1 MTSGRGGRPVISS
14 LPDAPAPAPGGSST
28 LVRNVLLG
36 AIVALIGGLL
46 VAAGFLVALVLGPAE
61 EASVVA
67 PVATAAPASPATP
80 GVRSEEVDF
89 GVLDEILGI
98 LDDEFVEPDRIND
111 VQLYEG
117 AINGL
122 FNSLNDPHSTYIDP
136 TTYAISRTDL
146 SGTFQ
151 GIGATVSRQEE
162 HIVIVQPFLGSPAEQ
177 AGVRAGDVILEVNGE
192 SAVGWTVDRAVL
204 TIRGPRGTTVTLT
217 VRHSDGTEEVIEIVR
232 DRIEVDS
239 ISRIP
244 PGGVLRD
251 GDGTEVTD
259 LGYIRIAQFTER
271 TPGELEEMIRGL
283 EDDGARGLIID
294 VRGNPGGLLTETVEV
309 TDLFLDEGVIIV
321 QVDREGNERIAEAR
335 PGQVTQLPIVIV
347 QDEQSASG
355 SELLAVALQE
365 HGRATIVGARS
376 FGKGTVNSVRE
387 LSDGG
392 AIYVSIARYL
402 SPDRN
407 QIEGLGV
414 TPDVAVELTPEDI
427 EAQRD
432 VFVHRAIDVLRSLI
446 ESASGG

>member
-1 MTSGRGGRPVISS
+1 MRHPGCGGRTAIASP
-14 LPDAPAPAPGGSST
+14 PDAPPPATGGGSNAIRNA
-28 LVRNVLLG
+28 LVG
-36 AIVALIGGLL
+36 AVVAIIGLL
-46 VAAGFLVALVLGPAE
+46 LISAGFLVALVLDPGGDETASTPA
-61 EASVVA
+61 
-67 PVATAAPASPATP
+67 ATATPAAASTGAQST
-80 GVRSEEVDF
+80 EVDF
-89 GVLDEILGI
+89 DVLDEILGI
-98 LDDEFVEPDRIND
+98 LENDFVEPDRIND

-151 GIGATVSRQEE
+151 GIGATVSRQED
-162 HIVIVQPFLGSPAEQ
+162 HIVIVRPFEGSPAQQ
-177 AGVRAGDVILEVNGE
+177 AGVQPGDVILEVNGE

-204 TIRGPRGTTVTLT
+204 TIRGPRGTTVTLK
-217 VRHSDGTEEVIEIVR
+217 VRHSDGTEEVIDIVR

-239 ISRIP
+239 ISRVP

-251 GDGTEVTD
+251 ADGNEVTD

-271 TPGELEEMIRGL
+271 TPRELSDMIESIEEG
-283 EDDGARGLIID
+283 GVQGLIID

-321 QVDREGNERIAEAR
+321 QVDRDGNERIAEAR
-335 PGQVTQLPIVIV
+335 PGQVTELPIVIV

-392 AIYVSIARYL
+392 AVYISIARYL

-414 TPDVAVELTPEDI
+414 TPDVPVELTPEDI
-427 EAQRD
+427 EEQRD
-432 VFVHRAIDVLRSLI
+432 VFIHRAIDVLRGQI
-446 ESASGG
+446 GSAAGN

>member
-1 MTSGRGGRPVISS
+1 MGAVVAVI
-14 LPDAPAPAPGGSST
+14 GI
-28 LVRNVLLG
+28 LL
-36 AIVALIGGLL
+36 IS
-46 VAAGFLVALVLGPAE
+46 AGFLVALVLDPGGDETASTPA
-61 EASVVA
+61 
-67 PVATAAPASPATP
+67 ATATPAAASAGAQST
-80 GVRSEEVDF
+80 EVDF
-89 GVLDEILGI
+89 DVLDEILGI
-98 LDDEFVEPDRIND
+98 LESDFVEPDRIND

-151 GIGATVSRQEE
+151 GIGATVSRQED
-162 HIVIVQPFLGSPAEQ
+162 HIVIVRPFEGSPAQ
-177 AGVRAGDVILEVNGE
+177 QSGVQPGDVILEVNGE

-204 TIRGPRGTTVTLT
+204 TIRGPRGTTVTLK
-217 VRHSDGTEEVIEIVR
+217 VRHSDGTEEVIDIVR

-239 ISRIP
+239 ISRVP

-251 GDGTEVTD
+251 ADGNEVTD

-271 TPGELEEMIRGL
+271 TPRELSDMIESIEEG
-283 EDDGARGLIID
+283 GVQGLIID

-321 QVDREGNERIAEAR
+321 QVDRDGNERIAEAR
-335 PGQVTQLPIVIV
+335 PGQVTELPIVIV

-392 AIYVSIARYL
+392 AVYISIARYL

-414 TPDVAVELTPEDI
+414 TPDVPVELTPEDI
-427 EAQRD
+427 EEQRD
-432 VFVHRAIDVLRSLI
+432 VFIHRAIDVLRGQI
-446 ESASGG
+446 ESAAGN

>member
-1 MTSGRGGRPVISS
+1 MV
-14 LPDAPAPAPGGSST
+14 D
-28 LVRNVLLG
+28 
-36 AIVALIGGLL
+36 
-46 VAAGFLVALVLGPAE
+46 PAE
-61 EASVVA
+61 EAAVVA
-67 PVATAAPASPATP
+67 PAATAAPASPATP
-80 GVRSEEVDF
+80 GVRSEDVDF

-204 TIRGPRGTTVTLT
+204 TIRGPRGTTVTLK

-251 GDGTEVTD
+251 ADGDEVTD

-271 TPGELEEMIRGL
+271 TPGELEEMIAGL
-283 EDDGARGLIID
+283 EDDGAQGLIID

-414 TPDVAVELTPEDI
+414 TPDVPVELTPEDI

-432 VFVHRAIDVLRSLI
+432 VFVYRAIDVLRSLI
-446 ESASGG
+446 ESASGA

>member
-1 MTSGRGGRPVISS
+1 MLDPGGDGAAST
-14 LPDAPAPAPGGSST
+14 PAATATPAAAAPG
-28 LVRNVLLG
+28 
-36 AIVALIGGLL
+36 
-46 VAAGFLVALVLGPAE
+46 E
-61 EASVVA
+61 
-67 PVATAAPASPATP
+67 
-80 GVRSEEVDF
+80 RSADVDF

-98 LDDEFVEPDRIND
+98 LEDEFVEPDRIDD

-122 FNSLNDPHSTYIDP
+122 FSSLNDPHSTYIDP

-151 GIGATVSRQEE
+151 GIGATVSRQED
-162 HIVIVQPFLGSPAEQ
+162 HIVIVRPFEGSPAQQ

-192 SAVGWTVDRAVL
+192 SATGWTVDRAVL
-204 TIRGPRGTTVTLT
+204 TIRGPRGTTVTLK
-217 VRHSDGTEEVIEIVR
+217 VRHGDGTEEVIEIVR

-251 GDGTEVTD
+251 ADGNEVTD
-259 LGYIRIAQFTER
+259 IGYIRIAQFTER
-271 TPGELEEMIRGL
+271 TPGEFRDLIESIEADGVRGF
-283 EDDGARGLIID
+283 IID

-321 QVDREGNERIAEAR
+321 QVDRNGSERIAEAR
-335 PGQVTQLPIVIV
+335 PGQATELPIVIV

-427 EAQRD
+427 DAQRD
-432 VFVHRAIDVLRSLI
+432 VFIHRAIDVLREQI
-446 ESASGG
+446 KSAEGD

>member
-1 MTSGRGGRPVISS
+1 MRDPGCGGRTAIASP
-14 LPDAPAPAPGGSST
+14 PDAPPPASSGGSNAI
-28 LVRNVLLG
+28 RNALLG
-36 AIVALIGGLL
+36 AVVAVIGILLIS
-46 VAAGFLVALVLGPAE
+46 AGFLVALVLDPGGDETASTPA
-61 EASVVA
+61 
-67 PVATAAPASPATP
+67 ATATPAAASAGAQST
-80 GVRSEEVDF
+80 EVDF
-89 GVLDEILGI
+89 SVLDEILGI
-98 LDDEFVEPDRIND
+98 LENDFVEPDRIND
-111 VQLYEG
+111 IQLYEG

-151 GIGATVSRQEE
+151 GIGATVSRQED
-162 HIVIVQPFLGSPAEQ
+162 HIVIVRPFEGSPAQQ
-177 AGVRAGDVILEVNGE
+177 AGVQPGDVILEVNGE

-204 TIRGPRGTTVTLT
+204 TIRGPRGTTVTLK
-217 VRHSDGTEEVIEIVR
+217 VRHSDGTEEVIDIVR

-239 ISRIP
+239 INRVP

-251 GDGTEVTD
+251 ADGNEVTD
-259 LGYIRIAQFTER
+259 LGYIRIGQFTER
-271 TPGELEEMIRGL
+271 TPRELSDMIESIEE
-283 EDDGARGLIID
+283 DGVQGLIID

-321 QVDREGNERIAEAR
+321 QVDRDGNERIAEAR
-335 PGQVTQLPIVIV
+335 PGQVTELPIVIV

-392 AIYVSIARYL
+392 AVYISIARYL

-414 TPDVAVELTPEDI
+414 TPDVPVELTPEDI
-427 EAQRD
+427 EEQRD
-432 VFVHRAIDVLRSLI
+432 VFIHRAIDVLRGQI
-446 ESASGG
+446 EPAAGN

>member
-1 MTSGRGGRPVISS
+1 M
-14 LPDAPAPAPGGSST
+14 LDPADEP
-28 LVRNVLLG
+28 
-36 AIVALIGGLL
+36 
-46 VAAGFLVALVLGPAE
+46 E
-61 EASVVA
+61 VVA
-67 PVATAAPASPATP
+67 PAATAEAPAAP
-80 GVRSEEVDF
+80 GVRSTEVDF
-89 GVLDEILGI
+89 DVLGEILGI
-98 LDDEFVEPDRIND
+98 LEDEFVEPDRIND

-162 HIVIVQPFLGSPAEQ
+162 HVVIVRPFDGSPAEQ
-177 AGVRAGDVILEVNGE
+177 AGVRAGDIILEVNGE

-204 TIRGPRGTTVTLT
+204 TIRGPRGTTVTLK
-217 VRHSDGTEEVIEIVR
+217 VRHSDGTEEVVEIVR

-251 GDGTEVTD
+251 GDGNEVTD

-271 TPGELEEMIRGL
+271 TPGELEEMIGDL
-283 EDDGARGLIID
+283 EDDGVKGLIID
-294 VRGNPGGLLTETVEV
+294 VRGNPGGLLTETVEA
-309 TDLFLDEGVIIV
+309 TDLFLDEGVIII
-321 QVDREGNERIAEAR
+321 QVDREGNERIAAAR
-335 PGQVTQLPIVIV
+335 PGQVTELPLVIV

-387 LSDGG
+387 ISDGG

-414 TPDVAVELTPEDI
+414 TPDVPVELTPEDI

-432 VFVHRAIDVLRSLI
+432 VFIHRAIDVLRSLI
-446 ESASGG
+446 ESASGS

>member
-1 MTSGRGGRPVISS
+1 MLIA
-14 LPDAPAPAPGGSST
+14 L
-28 LVRNVLLG
+28 
-36 AIVALIGGLL
+36 LIGC
-46 VAAGFLVALVLGPAE
+46 
-61 EASVVA
+61 
-67 PVATAAPASPATP
+67 
-80 GVRSEEVDF
+80 
-89 GVLDEILGI
+89 
-98 LDDEFVEPDRIND
+98 
-111 VQLYEG
+111 
-117 AINGL
+117 
-122 FNSLNDPHSTYIDP
+122 
-136 TTYAISRTDL
+136 
-146 SGTFQ
+146 
-151 GIGATVSRQEE
+151 
-162 HIVIVQPFLGSPAEQ
+162 
-177 AGVRAGDVILEVNGE
+177 
-192 SAVGWTVDRAVL
+192 AVL

-244 PGGVLRD
+244 PGGALRAAN
-251 GDGTEVTD
+251 GDAVTD

-283 EDDGARGLIID
+283 EDDGVQGLIID

-335 PGQVTQLPIVIV
+335 PGQVTQLPIVII

-414 TPDVAVELTPEDI
+414 TPDVPVELTPEDI

-432 VFVHRAIDVLRSLI
+432 VFVYRAIDVLRSLI

>member
-1 MTSGRGGRPVISS
+1 M
-14 LPDAPAPAPGGSST
+14 
-28 LVRNVLLG
+28 RNILAG

-46 VAAGFLVALVLGPAE
+46 VAAGFLVALVLDPAGDE
-61 EASVVA
+61 TVATPAATATPEA
-67 PVATAAPASPATP
+67 PVTP
-80 GVRSEEVDF
+80 GVRSTEVDF
-89 GVLDEILGI
+89 GVLAEIYGI
-98 LDDEFVEPDRIND
+98 LEDDFVEPDRIND

-117 AINGL
+117 AIDGL
-122 FNSLNDPHSTYIDP
+122 FSSLNDPHSTYIDP
-136 TTYAISRTDL
+136 TTYSISRTDL

-151 GIGATVSRQEE
+151 GIGATVSRQEDE
-162 HIVIVQPFLGSPAEQ
+162 IVIVRPFDGSPAEL

-192 SAVGWTVDRAVL
+192 SAIGWSVDRAVL
-204 TIRGPRGTTVTLT
+204 TIRGPRGTTVTLK
-217 VRHSDGTEEVIEIVR
+217 VRHSDGTEEVVDIVR

-239 ISRIP
+239 INRIP

-251 GDGTEVTD
+251 ADGNDVTD

-271 TPGELEEMIRGL
+271 TPDELQDMI
-283 EDDGARGLIID
+283 ESIEADGVQGLILD
-294 VRGNPGGLLTETVEV
+294 VRGNPGGLLAETVEV

-321 QVDREGNERIAEAR
+321 QVDRDGNERIAEAR

-392 AIYVSIARYL
+392 AIYISIARYL
-402 SPDRN
+402 SPNRN
-407 QIEGLGV
+407 LIEGLGV
-414 TPDVAVELTPEDI
+414 IPDVPVELTPEDI
-427 EAQRD
+427 DAQRD
-432 VFVHRAIDVLRSLI
+432 VFIHRAIDVLRAQI
-446 ESASGG
+446 ESQSAN

>member
-1 MTSGRGGRPVISS
+1 MRNPGCGGRTAIASP
-14 LPDAPAPAPGGSST
+14 PDAPPPATGGGSNAIRNA
-28 LVRNVLLG
+28 LVGAVVAIIGFLL
-36 AIVALIGGLL
+36 IS
-46 VAAGFLVALVLGPAE
+46 AGFLVALVLDPGGDETASTPA
-61 EASVVA
+61 
-67 PVATAAPASPATP
+67 ATATPAAASTGAQST
-80 GVRSEEVDF
+80 EVDF
-89 GVLDEILGI
+89 DVLDEILGI
-98 LDDEFVEPDRIND
+98 LENEFVEPDRIND

-151 GIGATVSRQEE
+151 GIGATVSRQED
-162 HIVIVQPFLGSPAEQ
+162 HIVIVRPFEGSPAQQ
-177 AGVRAGDVILEVNGE
+177 AGVQPGDVILEVNGE

-204 TIRGPRGTTVTLT
+204 TIRGPRGTTVTLK
-217 VRHSDGTEEVIEIVR
+217 VRHSDGTEEVIDIVR

-239 ISRIP
+239 ISRVA

-251 GDGTEVTD
+251 ADGNEVTD
-259 LGYIRIAQFTER
+259 LGYIRIGQFTER
-271 TPGELEEMIRGL
+271 TPRELSDMIESIEE
-283 EDDGARGLIID
+283 DGVQGFIID

-321 QVDREGNERIAEAR
+321 QVDRDGNERIAEAR
-335 PGQVTQLPIVIV
+335 PGQVTELPIVIV

-392 AIYVSIARYL
+392 AVYISIARYL

-414 TPDVAVELTPEDI
+414 TPDVPVELTPEDI
-427 EAQRD
+427 EEQRD
-432 VFVHRAIDVLRSLI
+432 VFIHRAIDVLRGQI
-446 ESASGG
+446 ESAAGN

>member
-1 MTSGRGGRPVISS
+1 M
-14 LPDAPAPAPGGSST
+14 
-28 LVRNVLLG
+28 RNILAG

-46 VAAGFLVALVLGPAE
+46 VAAGFLVALVLDPAGDE
-61 EASVVA
+61 TVATPAATATPEA
-67 PVATAAPASPATP
+67 PVTP
-80 GVRSEEVDF
+80 GVRSTEVDF
-89 GVLDEILGI
+89 GVLAEIYGI
-98 LDDEFVEPDRIND
+98 LEDDFVEPDRIND

-117 AINGL
+117 AIDGL
-122 FNSLNDPHSTYIDP
+122 FSSLNDPHSTYIDP
-136 TTYAISRTDL
+136 TTYSISRTDL

-151 GIGATVSRQEE
+151 GIGATVSRQEDE
-162 HIVIVQPFLGSPAEQ
+162 IVIVRPFDGSPAEL

-192 SAVGWTVDRAVL
+192 SAIGWTVDRAVL
-204 TIRGPRGTTVTLT
+204 TIRGPRGTTVTLK
-217 VRHSDGTEEVIEIVR
+217 VRHSDGTEEVVDIVR

-239 ISRIP
+239 INRIP

-251 GDGTEVTD
+251 ADGNDVTD

-271 TPGELEEMIRGL
+271 TPDELQDMI
-283 EDDGARGLIID
+283 ESIEADGVQGLILD
-294 VRGNPGGLLTETVEV
+294 VRGNPGGLLAETVEV
-309 TDLFLDEGVIIV
+309 TDLFLNEGVIIV
-321 QVDREGNERIAEAR
+321 QVDRDGNERIAEAR

-392 AIYVSIARYL
+392 AIYISIARYL
-402 SPDRN
+402 SPNRN

-414 TPDVAVELTPEDI
+414 IPDVPVELTPEDI
-427 EAQRD
+427 DAQRD
-432 VFVHRAIDVLRSLI
+432 VFIHRAIDVLRAQI
-446 ESASGG
+446 ESQSAN

>member
-1 MTSGRGGRPVISS
+1 M
-14 LPDAPAPAPGGSST
+14 
-28 LVRNVLLG
+28 RNILAG

-46 VAAGFLVALVLGPAE
+46 VAAGFLVALVLDPAGDE
-61 EASVVA
+61 TVATPAATATPEA
-67 PVATAAPASPATP
+67 PVTP
-80 GVRSEEVDF
+80 GVRSTEVDF
-89 GVLDEILGI
+89 GVLAEIYGI
-98 LDDEFVEPDRIND
+98 LEDDFVEPDRIND

-117 AINGL
+117 AIDGL
-122 FNSLNDPHSTYIDP
+122 FSSLNDPHSTYIDP
-136 TTYAISRTDL
+136 TTYSISRTDL

-151 GIGATVSRQEE
+151 GIGATVSRQEDE
-162 HIVIVQPFLGSPAEQ
+162 IVIVRPFDGSPAEL

-192 SAVGWTVDRAVL
+192 SAIGWTVDRAVL
-204 TIRGPRGTTVTLT
+204 TIRGPRGTTVTLK
-217 VRHSDGTEEVIEIVR
+217 VRHSDGTEEVVDIVR

-239 ISRIP
+239 INRIP

-251 GDGTEVTD
+251 ADGNDVTD

-271 TPGELEEMIRGL
+271 TPDELQDMI
-283 EDDGARGLIID
+283 ESIEADGVQGLILD
-294 VRGNPGGLLTETVEV
+294 VRGNPGGLLAETVEV

-321 QVDREGNERIAEAR
+321 QVDRDSNERIAEAR

-392 AIYVSIARYL
+392 AIYISIARYL
-402 SPDRN
+402 SPNRN

-414 TPDVAVELTPEDI
+414 IPDVPVELTPEDI
-427 EAQRD
+427 DAQRD
-432 VFVHRAIDVLRSLI
+432 VFIHRAIDVLRAQI
-446 ESASGG
+446 ESQSAN

>member
-1 MTSGRGGRPVISS
+1 MTIRRGGRPVISS

-46 VAAGFLVALVLGPAE
+46 VAAGFLVALVLDPAE
-61 EASVVA
+61 EAAVVA
-67 PVATAAPASPATP
+67 PAATAAPATP

-177 AGVRAGDVILEVNGE
+177 AGVRAGDIILEVNGE

-251 GDGTEVTD
+251 ADGDEVTD
-259 LGYIRIAQFTER
+259 LGYIRIA
-271 TPGELEEMIRGL
+271 PGELEEMIEDL
-283 EDDGARGLIID
+283 EDDGVRGLIID

-414 TPDVAVELTPEDI
+414 TPDVPVELTPEDI

-432 VFVHRAIDVLRSLI
+432 VFVYRAIDVLRSLI
-446 ESASGG
+446 ESASGS

>member
-1 MTSGRGGRPVISS
+1 MTIRRGGRPVISS

-46 VAAGFLVALVLGPAE
+46 VAAGFLVALVLDPAE
-61 EASVVA
+61 EAAVVA
-67 PVATAAPASPATP
+67 PAATAAPATP

-177 AGVRAGDVILEVNGE
+177 AGVRAGDIILEVNGE

-251 GDGTEVTD
+251 ADGDEVTD

-271 TPGELEEMIRGL
+271 TPGELKEMIEDL
-283 EDDGARGLIID
+283 EDDGVRGLIID

-365 HGRATIVGARS
+365 HGRATLVGARS

-414 TPDVAVELTPEDI
+414 TPDVPVELTPEDI

-446 ESASGG
+446 ESASAG

>member
-1 MTSGRGGRPVISS
+1 M
-14 LPDAPAPAPGGSST
+14 
-28 LVRNVLLG
+28 RNILAG
-36 AIVALIGGLL
+36 AIVALIGVLL
-46 VAAGFLVALVLGPAE
+46 VAAGFLVALVLDPAGDE
-61 EASVVA
+61 TVATPAATATPEA
-67 PVATAAPASPATP
+67 PVTP
-80 GVRSEEVDF
+80 GVRSTEVDF
-89 GVLDEILGI
+89 GVLAEIYGI
-98 LDDEFVEPDRIND
+98 LEDDFVEPDRIND

-117 AINGL
+117 AIDGL
-122 FNSLNDPHSTYIDP
+122 FSSLNDPHSTYIDP
-136 TTYAISRTDL
+136 TTYSISRTDL

-151 GIGATVSRQEE
+151 GIGATVSRQEDE
-162 HIVIVQPFLGSPAEQ
+162 IVIVRPFDGSPAEL

-192 SAVGWTVDRAVL
+192 SAIGWTVDRAVL
-204 TIRGPRGTTVTLT
+204 TIRGPRGTTVTLK
-217 VRHSDGTEEVIEIVR
+217 VRHSDGTEEVVDIVR

-239 ISRIP
+239 INRIP

-251 GDGTEVTD
+251 ADGNDVTD

-271 TPGELEEMIRGL
+271 TPDELQDMI
-283 EDDGARGLIID
+283 ESIEADGVQGLILD
-294 VRGNPGGLLTETVEV
+294 VRGNPGGLLAETVEV

-321 QVDREGNERIAEAR
+321 QVDRDGNERIAEAR

-392 AIYVSIARYL
+392 AIYISIARYL
-402 SPDRN
+402 SPNRN

-414 TPDVAVELTPEDI
+414 IPDVPVELTPEDI
-427 EAQRD
+427 DAQRD
-432 VFVHRAIDVLRSLI
+432 VFVHRAIDVLRALI
-446 ESASGG
+446 ESQSAN

>member
-1 MTSGRGGRPVISS
+1 M
-14 LPDAPAPAPGGSST
+14 
-28 LVRNVLLG
+28 RNILAG

-46 VAAGFLVALVLGPAE
+46 VAAGFLVALVLDPAGDE
-61 EASVVA
+61 T
-67 PVATAAPASPATP
+67 VATPAATATAETPATP
-80 GVRSEEVDF
+80 GVRSTEVDF
-89 GVLDEILGI
+89 GVLAEIYGI
-98 LDDEFVEPDRIND
+98 LEDDFVEPDRIND

-117 AINGL
+117 AIDGL
-122 FNSLNDPHSTYIDP
+122 FSSLNDPHSTYIDP
-136 TTYAISRTDL
+136 TTYSISRTDL

-151 GIGATVSRQEE
+151 GIGATVSRQEDE
-162 HIVIVQPFLGSPAEQ
+162 IVIVRPFDGSPAEL

-192 SAVGWTVDRAVL
+192 SAIGWTVDRAVL
-204 TIRGPRGTTVTLT
+204 TIRGPRGTTVTLK
-217 VRHSDGTEEVIEIVR
+217 VRHSDGTEEVVDIVR
-232 DRIEVDS
+232 DRIEIDS
-239 ISRIP
+239 INRIP

-251 GDGTEVTD
+251 ADGNDITD

-271 TPGELEEMIRGL
+271 TPGELQDMI
-283 EDDGARGLIID
+283 ESIEADGVQGLILD
-294 VRGNPGGLLTETVEV
+294 VRGNPGGLLAETVEV

-321 QVDREGNERIAEAR
+321 QVDRDGNERIAEAR

-392 AIYVSIARYL
+392 AIYISIARYL
-402 SPDRN
+402 SPNRN

-414 TPDVAVELTPEDI
+414 IPDVPVELTPEDI
-427 EAQRD
+427 DAQRD
-432 VFVHRAIDVLRSLI
+432 VFIYRAIDVLRAQI
-446 ESASGG
+446 ESQSAN

>member
-1 MTSGRGGRPVISS
+1 M
-14 LPDAPAPAPGGSST
+14 
-28 LVRNVLLG
+28 RNILAG

-46 VAAGFLVALVLGPAE
+46 VAAGFLVALVLDPAGDE
-61 EASVVA
+61 T
-67 PVATAAPASPATP
+67 VATPAATATAETPATP
-80 GVRSEEVDF
+80 GVRSTEVDF
-89 GVLDEILGI
+89 GVLAEIYGI
-98 LDDEFVEPDRIND
+98 LEDDFVEPDRIND

-117 AINGL
+117 AIDGL
-122 FNSLNDPHSTYIDP
+122 FSSLNDPHSTYIDP
-136 TTYAISRTDL
+136 TTYSISRTDL

-151 GIGATVSRQEE
+151 GIGATVSRQEDE
-162 HIVIVQPFLGSPAEQ
+162 IVIVRPFDGSPAEL

-192 SAVGWTVDRAVL
+192 SAIGWTVDRAVL
-204 TIRGPRGTTVTLT
+204 TIRGPRGTTVTLK
-217 VRHSDGTEEVIEIVR
+217 VRHSDGTEEVVDIVR
-232 DRIEVDS
+232 DRIEIDS
-239 ISRIP
+239 INRIP

-251 GDGTEVTD
+251 ADGNDVTD

-271 TPGELEEMIRGL
+271 TPGELQDMI
-283 EDDGARGLIID
+283 ESIEADGVQGLILD
-294 VRGNPGGLLTETVEV
+294 VRGNPGGLLAETVEV

-321 QVDREGNERIAEAR
+321 QVDRDGNERIAEAR

-392 AIYVSIARYL
+392 AIYISIARYL
-402 SPDRN
+402 SPNRN

-414 TPDVAVELTPEDI
+414 IPDVPVELTPEDI
-427 EAQRD
+427 DAQQD
-432 VFVHRAIDVLRSLI
+432 VFIYRAIDVLRAQI
-446 ESASGG
+446 ESQSAN